1 MPDIDYRLPA
11 DRAEIDRFVAIAAR
25 ALFFHTPS
33 DDWVD
38 DEGPDTFRM
47 VTRDG
52 ELVGGMTWQ
61 RFGMWVGGR
70 SVPCGGPRAVAIRP
84 DARAGGVAQEMMR
97 RNLVEHRELG
107 FPLSA
112 LYPATHKVYRRA
124 GYELAGG
131 RITWKLK
138 IDRVSI
144 TDRELTARPGTDAD
158 RPAME
163 ALWNAFAARGSGQ
176 LDKHEWLWR
185 RVLRTWDRKETRD
198 VWIFEGDAGP
208 EGYAVTEVKGS
219 WESSDGPSLRVVD
232 RAWTTGRAARRLL
245 TLLVDHRSVIE
256 RASFTGPAGDPL
268 LHAMPD
274 RCYGEAHTQPWM
286 LRIVDVPKALTARG
300 WGPGRSGRLEL
311 RVADDVL
318 PENDGRWT
326 LEVGD
331 GRALVAPGGSGAL
344 ELDVRGLAALYTG
357 FQSAEELAAAG
368 LATGSERDLAV
379 ASSLFAGPAPWMN
392 DAF

>member
-1 MPDIDYRLPA
+1 MYCSSLTAGRGAMGTAFLAGLLLLAGPAAADLAIHCLDIGQGDATLIVSPSGQTML
-11 DRAEIDRFVAIAAR
+11 IDG
-25 ALFFHTPS
+25 
-33 DDWVD
+33 
-38 DEGPDTFRM
+38 GPDGSGTGVIVPYLSSLGTTELDYM
-47 VTRDG
+47 VATHYHSDHI
-52 ELVGGMTWQ
+52 GGLDEVYHYIGVAETVYDRGWSYPSSYYDTYAMIVSSQ
-61 RFGMWVGGR
+61 RQPILEGQVIDLG
-70 SVPCGGPRAVAIRP
+70 
-84 DARAGGVAQEMMR
+84 GGVT
-97 RNLVEHRELG
+97 VTCLG
-107 FPLSA
+107 LN
-112 LYPATHKVYRRA
+112 
-124 GYELAGG
+124 G
-131 RITWKLK
+131 
-138 IDRVSI
+138 
-144 TDRELTARPGTDAD
+144 
-158 RPAME
+158 
-163 ALWNAFAARGSGQ
+163 NGQ
-176 LDKHEWLWR
+176 LSSPF
-185 RVLRTWDRKETRD
+185 D
-198 VWIFEGDAGP
+198 VYQYENEYSIA
-208 EGYAVTEVKGS
+208 
-219 WESSDGPSLRVVD
+219 
-232 RAWTTGRAARRLL
+232 
-245 TLLVDHRSVIE
+245 LLVDHRSVIE